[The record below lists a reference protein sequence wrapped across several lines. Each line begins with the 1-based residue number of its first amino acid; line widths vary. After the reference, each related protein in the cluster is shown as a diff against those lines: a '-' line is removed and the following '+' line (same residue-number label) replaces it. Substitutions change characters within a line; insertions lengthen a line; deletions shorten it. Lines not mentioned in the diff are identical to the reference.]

1 MKKIGLLF
9 VICCMLFSVAHLTVA
24 HAGNSAVKQAYMF
37 GFAASFT
44 DSVVHF
50 TEIQQLDSVYF
61 DSKTKFLKRR
71 DAYSNQLR
79 DYLAQ
84 KQNMPHRTCIV
95 IYGDN
100 RKKLE
105 KKYLKMRRKYSSSQ
119 RNNFDIRTLTPAD
132 FSFRQFKIEE

>member
-1 MKKIGLLF
+1 MKSFGYILLF
-9 VICCMLFSVAHLTVA
+9 VDCFLFSVSTVRA
-24 HAGNSAVKQAYMF
+24 ESKTVKTAYMF
-37 GFAASFT
+37 GFAAAFT

-61 DSKTKFLKRR
+61 DSKSKFLLRR

-84 KQNMPHRTCIV
+84 KLNKPHRTCIV
-95 IYGDN
+95 FYGDN

-105 KKYLKMRRKYSSSQ
+105 KKYLKLRRKYSSSM
-119 RNNFDIRTLTPAD
+119 RNNFDIRTLAPSD
-132 FSFRQFKIEE
+132 FRFKQFKVED